1 MQPVIPPNPPTPP
14 PTSAIEEAT
23 DQNLGQT
30 SKGPS
35 AADRV
40 PSECPEFLPF
50 LLSLD
55 PYTMWLLG
63 NLIAVF
69 IAIEARRPEEQ
80 AAIGNFLE
88 IIATNIEYIAEQGVY
103 LQELE
108 NRRQSKIDAIEKQEL
123 RSEIDD
129 LKKTVAQLQDR
140 IISCC
145 PSDASTVGEK
155 TIPSNTE

>member
-1 MQPVIPPNPPTPP
+1 MRQAIPPAPPPPTPD
-14 PTSAIEEAT
+14 IEEAT
-23 DQNLGQT
+23 DSNLGQA

-55 PYTMWLLG
+55 PYTVWLLG

-80 AAIGNFLE
+80 EAIGNFLE
-88 IIATNIEYIAEQGVY
+88 IIASNIEYIAEQGTF
-103 LQELE
+103 LQQLE
-108 NRRQSKIDAIEKQEL
+108 DRQQSKIDAIEKQEL

-140 IISCC
+140 IISGY
-145 PSDASTVGEK
+145 PSEASTATE
-155 TIPSNTE
+155 TTTPSNTE

>member
-1 MQPVIPPNPPTPP
+1 MRQAIPSSPPPPTPDIEG
-14 PTSAIEEAT
+14 AI

-80 AAIGNFLE
+80 EAIGNFLE
-88 IIATNIEYIAEQGVY
+88 IIATNIEYIAEQGAF

-108 NRRQSKIDAIEKQEL
+108 DRRQSKIDAIEKEEL
-123 RSEIDD
+123 KSEIDD
-129 LKKTVAQLQDR
+129 LKKTVAKLQDL

-145 PSDASTVGEK
+145 PSESSTAEE
-155 TIPSNTE
+155 TTSPSNTE